1 MEVQRAELSKASF
14 IGQDIPAGE
23 VKSNAR
29 QLVADFLC
37 TATEAEVI
45 KLAKAIEKIDGRRNQ
60 IEQGNDG

>member
-1 MEVQRAELSKASF
+1 MEVQRVELSKASF
-14 IGQDIPAGE
+14 IGQGIPAGE

-45 KLAKAIEKIDGRRNQ
+45 KLAKAIEKIDGR
-60 IEQGNDG
+60 